1 MEINQLLHFRLEW
14 EPKKTCFK
22 TLKQEELDKVVKLI
36 NSRPRKI
43 LNYQTPEEVFN
54 QVPLCEDAL

>member
-1 MEINQLLHFRLEW
+1 VFEVMSRDVSGLQ
-14 EPKKTCFK
+14 
-22 TLKQEELDKVVKLI
+22 QEELDKVVNLI

-54 QVPLCEDAL
+54 QIPLYENAL